1 MQLDTL
7 FWQKKIYMVCMALVV
22 VGALAWG
29 VVGIAGVNPVE
40 ALVGR
45 QAARWVYVAVGLA
58 ALVVGFRRDTYLPFL
73 GETVMPCS
81 MMQERMPEHADTT
94 VSVSGLAPGAKV
106 LYWATESAT
115 EGLARIKD
123 WRQAYLEFANAGVTT
138 ANQAGMAE
146 LHVRRPQPYTV
157 PLKGALP
164 AHVHWRVCGDG
175 GFLGPVQSTAIDGGA
190 I

>member
-1 MQLDTL
+1 MDTL
-7 FWQKKIYMVCMALVV
+7 FLQKKLYLVCMTLIV
-22 VGALAWG
+22 VGAFVWG
-29 VVGIAGVNPVE
+29 ILGVGGPNVVE
-40 ALVGR
+40 AVLGR
-45 QAARWVYVAVGLA
+45 KVARWVYVAVGVA

-81 MMQERMPEHADTT
+81 MIEERVPEHADTEVT
-94 VSVSGLAPGAKV
+94 VGGLTPGAKV
-106 LYWATESAT
+106 LFWATEPAT

-138 ANQAGMAE
+138 ANEAGMAV

-157 PLKGALP
+157 PLKGAL
-164 AHVHWRVCGDG
+164 ASHVHWRVCGG
-175 GFLGPVQSTAIDGGA
+175 GGMLGPVQTTSLDGGA